1 MIINDLFKPRK
12 FVAENSKDEKQQTN
26 GDNKPSKNSHMQ
38 FGSAP
43 DDKVKDSIFNY
54 KGIFPDIKLLAIRAR
69 EAFPVATNDLEA
81 ILKYLNQHRVE
92 GEREIDALEDEN
104 KQQEK
109 IIRSLQRTE
118 ALLKAQLEQ
127 DEAFEQL
134 LKAELDRQHDTDEK
148 LKKAVQALLDKE
160 KRFADYAKQMA
171 VAKPEE
177 RSQTWHDLS
186 SAAAAAGE
194 VGGPAASAERHL

>member
-1 MIINDLFKPRK
+1 MIINDLFKTQP
-12 FVAENSKDEKQQTN
+12 FVSENKKSDAPVSKKE
-26 GDNKPSKNSHMQ
+26 MQ
-38 FGSAP
+38 FGGHP
-43 DDKVKDSIFNY
+43 DDRDKDNIFNY

-92 GEREIDALEDEN
+92 GEREIDALEVEN

-109 IIRSLQRTE
+109 VIRALQRTE
-118 ALLKAQLEQ
+118 QLLKAQLEQ
-127 DEAFEQL
+127 DEEFEQL

-148 LKKAVQALLDKE
+148 LKQSVQALLDKE

-171 VAKPEE
+171 VVKPEH
-177 RSQTWHDLS
+177 RGQTWHDLS
-186 SAAAAAGE
+186 ANATAAGTLT
-194 VGGPAASAERHL
+194 PPSSTERHL